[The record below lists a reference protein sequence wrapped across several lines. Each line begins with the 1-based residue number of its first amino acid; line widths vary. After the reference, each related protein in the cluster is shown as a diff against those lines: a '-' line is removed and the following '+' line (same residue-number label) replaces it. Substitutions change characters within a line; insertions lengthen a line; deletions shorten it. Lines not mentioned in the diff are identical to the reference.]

1 MLGVAS
7 LAGIGFTMSLFI
19 GTLSFTSVTYM
30 NEVRLGVLGG
40 SLISAIF
47 GYAILRFAPS
57 PAVGTA
63 EDVQTPMVHP
73 TGH

>member
-1 MLGVAS
+1 
-7 LAGIGFTMSLFI
+7 
-19 GTLSFTSVTYM
+19 M